1 MEIRSIQTFGS
12 VTARMLPTL
21 ERAAGRDNVQ
31 LAPLATGAEDFS
43 YFQAR
48 VPGLFIFLGVSSPEA
63 DLNTVPRN
71 HSPLFFADERAL
83 PVGVKAMS
91 SLALDWLA
99 QNRN

>member
-1 MEIRSIQTFGS
+1 
-12 VTARMLPTL
+12 
-21 ERAAGRDNVQ
+21 
-31 LAPLATGAEDFS
+31 
-43 YFQAR
+43 
-48 VPGLFIFLGVSSPEA
+48 VPGLFFFLGVSSPEA

-99 QNRN
+99 QGTTSR